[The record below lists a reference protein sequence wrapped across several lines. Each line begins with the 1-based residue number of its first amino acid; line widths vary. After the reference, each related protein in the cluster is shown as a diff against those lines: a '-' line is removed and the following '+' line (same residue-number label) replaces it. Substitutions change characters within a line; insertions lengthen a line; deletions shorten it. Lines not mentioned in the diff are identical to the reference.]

1 MSPLFPEAAAFR
13 AGRLMLEKIEFYAK
27 RMTSFGFETTLSGRS
42 YMKLIRTLKKTGYE
56 VHFFF
61 LWVPT
66 VALALSRVRA
76 RAAEG
81 AHSVPEIVIRRRF
94 DRSIHNFLM
103 HYRLLPENWPRSRS
117 VCKQSPLKSP
127 SHADFFHLDRAFAG
141 EQTNPKIDQ
150 FLKTNST

>member
-1 MSPLFPEAAAFR
+1 
-13 AGRLMLEKIEFYAK
+13 MLEEIDFYTK
-27 RMTSFGFETTLSGRS
+27 RMMSFGFETTLSGRS

-76 RAAEG
+76 RVAEG
-81 AHSVPEIVIRRRF
+81 GHGVPEIVIRRRF

-103 HYRLLPENWPRSRS
+103 HYRLLGDAWMLFDNSAATPA
-117 VCKQSPLKSP
+117 VV
-127 SHADFFHLDRAFAG
+127 AFERHGNLRIMNKELYNMMTAEYG
-141 EQTNPKIDQ
+141 S
-150 FLKTNST
+150 L

>member
-13 AGRLMLEKIEFYAK
+13 AGRLMLEEIEFYAK

-42 YMKLIRTLKKTGYE
+42 SMKLIRTLKKTGYE

-81 AHSVPEIVIRRRF
+81 GA
-94 DRSIHNFLM
+94 
-103 HYRLLPENWPRSRS
+103 
-117 VCKQSPLKSP
+117 
-127 SHADFFHLDRAFAG
+127 
-141 EQTNPKIDQ
+141 
-150 FLKTNST
+150 